1 MTQETQTITGRVRR
15 RTTSRRVKI
24 ADVASRITITTAGI
38 GTIVAVSTVCIFL
51 VWVVVPLFTGGTASP
66 EIRLPRIAAAD
77 GSSAARIG
85 IDEYQVLGSAFFPD
99 GTLKAYRLDTGEVL
113 WTRRLFDE
121 PPTSFSFALR
131 GNDAIF
137 GFADGSVRLA
147 RIGFKTTFLPLSQ
160 VDPSLASVDVGVPV
174 AFRDGM
180 MQLTPTGQF
189 RLQQLTTDIDPPV
202 ELSPGHAVRCVDVSM
217 LITGPVFASMS
228 DDGVFHINGVRRI
241 RNIMTG
247 QETLRATGGR
257 IAIDEVRLRGMPS
270 RLLLEGRADTAMLI
284 WDDGHLVRLDTR
296 DRNNPVIAES
306 LDLVKDPSATLTAV
320 EYMIGKMTLVVGD
333 SKGRLNTW
341 FRVKPEYG
349 PDETPTTVDASL
361 LVRAQELPGGSE
373 GSPVTSLAS
382 STRKR
387 MLLAGYADGRVRLF
401 HVTSSQ
407 LLEEMQVYPEGV
419 PVDALAMSPK
429 DDGFLADSRLGLARW
444 RVAYP
449 HPETTVASIFG
460 KVWYEGFNEPA
471 HVWQSS
477 SGSDEFEPKYGLV
490 PLIFGTVKA
499 TVYTMLFA
507 VPLALLAAIYTSEF
521 LHPKTKARIKP
532 TVEVMASLP
541 SVVLGFLAALVFAP
555 FIENVVPTVLA
566 MFATLP
572 LAFLTGAF
580 LWQLLPQ
587 HTATRYA
594 NFRFL
599 GMIAM
604 IPIGLFAAWLLGPV
618 FESVLFGGN
627 IKGWLAWSGTPAD
640 AERYADATG
649 GWMFIVLPM
658 CALAMTFGMSMGVNP
673 MLRERLANRSRL
685 AASLFHFTKFAAAVV
700 TTFSLALAVS
710 KLLSLLGF
718 DARGLFL
725 GTYIQRNS
733 LIVGFIMGFA
743 VIPIIYTISED
754 ALSAVPE
761 HLRAGSLGAG
771 ATPWQTAFRIV
782 IPTAMSGLFSAVMI
796 GLGRAVGETMIV
808 LMATGNTPVL
818 DWNIFNGFRTLSA
831 NIAVELPE
839 AVQNGTNY
847 RMLFLAAL
855 TLFIMTFFLNT
866 VAETIRIRFRKRAFQ
881 L

>member
-1 MTQETQTITGRVRR
+1 MSHQPRTITGRVRR
-15 RTTSRRVKI
+15 RTTSRRVRI
-24 ADVASRITITTAGI
+24 ADVVSRITITTAGI
-38 GTIVAVSTVCIFL
+38 GTIVAVSTVCVFL
-51 VWVVVPLFTGGTASP
+51 VWVVIPLFMGGTASP
-66 EIRLPRIAAAD
+66 EVRLPRIAALD
-77 GSSAARIG
+77 GSSAVRVG
-85 IDEYQVLGSAFFPD
+85 IDEYQILGSAYFPD

-113 WTRRLFDE
+113 WSTRLFDE
-121 PPTSFSFALR
+121 APTSQSFALR
-131 GNDAIF
+131 GSYAIF

-147 RIGFKTTFLPLSQ
+147 RIGFKTSFLPLSQ
-160 VDPSLASVDVGVPV
+160 VDPSLASVEAGAPV

-189 RLQQLTTDIDPPV
+189 RLQQLTIDLDPAV
-202 ELSPGHAVRCVDVSM
+202 ELSPGAAVRCVDMSM
-217 LITGPVFASMS
+217 LITGPVFASMT

-247 QETLRATGGR
+247 QETLRATGGS
-257 IAIDEVRLRGMPS
+257 IPIEDFTSRGMPS
-270 RLLLEGRADTAMLI
+270 RLLLEGRADTALLI
-284 WDDGHLVRLDTR
+284 WDDGYLVRLDTR
-296 DRNNPVIAES
+296 DRNNPVMAET
-306 LDLVKDPSATLTAV
+306 LDLVEDPQATLTSV
-320 EYMIGKMTLVVGD
+320 DYMIGKMTVVVGD
-333 SKGRLNTW
+333 SKGRIHTW

-349 PDETPTTVDASL
+349 EDETPPTVDASL
-361 LVRAQELPGGSE
+361 LVRVQELPGGAA
-373 GSPVTSLAS
+373 GTPVTSLAS

-387 MLLAGYADGRVRLF
+387 MLLAGYGDGRVRLF
-401 HVTSSQ
+401 HVTSRQ
-407 LLEEMQVYPEGV
+407 LLEEMGVYPEGAAV
-419 PVDALAMSPK
+419 SALAMSPK

-444 RVAYP
+444 SVSHP
-449 HPETTVASIFG
+449 HPETTLRSIFG
-460 KVWYEGFNEPA
+460 RVWYEGFNEPA
-471 HVWQSS
+471 YVWQSS

-490 PLIFGTVKA
+490 PLVFGTIKA

-521 LHPKTKARIKP
+521 LHPKTKAKIKP

-555 FIENVVPTVLA
+555 FIENVVPMVLA

-580 LWQLLPQ
+580 MWQLLPRYVS
-587 HTATRYA
+587 ARYA
-594 NFRFL
+594 NFRLL
-599 GMIAM
+599 GMIVM
-604 IPIGLFAAWLLGPV
+604 IPAGLFAAWLIAPI
-618 FESVLFGGN
+618 FERVLFGGN
-627 IKGWLAWSGTPAD
+627 IKGWLAWTGSAAD
-640 AERYADATG
+640 AERYADSSG
-649 GWMFIVLPM
+649 GWMFVVLPL
-658 CALAMTFGMSMGVNP
+658 CALAMTFAMSLGVNP
-673 MLRERLANRSRL
+673 MLRERLADRPRL
-685 AASLFHFTKFAAAVV
+685 SAAGIHFVKFAMAVV
-700 TTFSLALAVS
+700 ATFSAALAVS
-710 KLLSLLGF
+710 KLLSMMGV
-718 DARGLFL
+718 DPRGLFL

-855 TLFIMTFFLNT
+855 TLFIMTFVLNT